1 MRAFNDLSL
10 LAKLALPAA
19 LVLLV
24 AVGLVG
30 LARSGLDALGETT
43 REIVD
48 VRTNRAVAAQR
59 VANAVAEAAI
69 AQRSVIIE
77 GSDEVRQTLAQ
88 QHRAAEESAAAQAER
103 LVTLAATAEERA
115 QDEALRKGVADYLA
129 FSAKVVTNA
138 QQGMTDVAFALSSEQ
153 DAGRRAK
160 AAASIDARVQA
171 TLADLAAA
179 RDAAEAAA
187 AATKT
192 RLTLVAALGLV
203 LAFSVLAAIAVLGI
217 ARPLARTTRAMNA
230 LAAGDLSVAVAGT
243 GRRDEIGALARAL
256 QVFKDSAGE
265 MRRLTE
271 RESEHK
277 EAAARRAALVD
288 GLARDFE
295 AKVGHLS
302 HDLAG
307 AAGTMEAAAR
317 AMAAGAEAGAGRTDA
332 AAGVAQRTSG
342 HVHAVA
348 AASEQMTAAIQEIVG
363 QVAQTS
369 RMAGQAVE
377 DARRTDATVGALSVA
392 AERIER
398 VVSVIADIAAQT
410 NLLALNATIEAARA
424 GAAGRGF
431 AVVATEV
438 KALAG
443 QTTRA
448 TDEITGEVAAI
459 QAATRAAVADIQRI
473 GLVIGE
479 MSASAASVA
488 AAMEEQGAATQEIAR
503 SVGEAA
509 HGTGHVTETLGD
521 LRREAG
527 ETGAAAGRVLD
538 AALSLAHQSE
548 GLTREVG
555 GFLAAVKAA

>member
-1 MRAFNDLSL
+1 MRGFNDLPL

-19 LVLLV
+19 LVLVV
-24 AVGLVG
+24 ALGLVG
-30 LARSGLDALGETT
+30 LARGGLDAMGRTMS
-43 REIVD
+43 EIVD
-48 VRTNRAVAAQR
+48 VRTNRAVSALR
-59 VANAVAEAAI
+59 LENAVAEAAI

-77 GSDEVRQTLAQ
+77 GSDEVRQALAK
-88 QHRAAEESAAAQAER
+88 QHRAAEEIAGAQAER
-103 LVTLAATAEERA
+103 LVALAGTDDEHA
-115 QDEALRKGVADYLA
+115 QDEDLRARVADYLA
-129 FSAKVVTNA
+129 FSSKVVTNA

-160 AAASIDARVQA
+160 AAVAIDARVQA
-171 TLADLAAA
+171 TLAELSAA

-187 AATKT
+187 TATKT
-192 RLTLVAALGLV
+192 RLTLLAALGLV
-203 LAFSVLAAIAVLGI
+203 LAFSVLSAIAVLGI

-230 LAAGDLSVAVAGT
+230 LAAGDLAIPVAGT

-256 QVFKDSAGE
+256 QVFKESGAE

-271 RESEHK
+271 REGERT

-288 GLARDFE
+288 GLARQFE
-295 AKVGHLS
+295 AKVESLS
-302 HDLAG
+302 RDLAG

-317 AMAAGAEAGAGRTDA
+317 GMAAGAEAGAGRTDA

-348 AASEQMTAAIQEIVG
+348 AASEEMTAAIQEIVG
-363 QVAQTS
+363 QVVQTS
-369 RMAGQAVE
+369 RMAGQAVVA
-377 DARRTDATVGALSVA
+377 ARRTDATVSELSVA

-431 AVVATEV
+431 AVVAAEV

-448 TDEITGEVAAI
+448 TDEITGEVGAI

-473 GLVIGE
+473 GRVIGE
-479 MSASAASVA
+479 MSASATSVA
-488 AAMEEQGAATQEIAR
+488 AVMEQQGAATQEIAR

-527 ETGAAAGRVLD
+527 ETGVAAGRVLE
-538 AALSLAHQSE
+538 AALSLSRHSD

>member
-1 MRAFNDLSL
+1 MRAFNDLTL
-10 LAKLALPAA
+10 IAKLALPAG

-24 AVGLVG
+24 ALGLVG
-30 LARSGLDALGETT
+30 LARSGLDAMSGTM

-48 VRTNRAVAAQR
+48 TRTNRAVAAQR

-77 GSDEVRQTLAQ
+77 GSDEARQALAR
-88 QHRAAEESAAAQAER
+88 QHRAAEELAGAQAER
-103 LVTLAATAEERA
+103 LVALAGSAEERA
-115 QDEALRKGVADYLA
+115 EDEAARAGVADYLA

-138 QQGMTDVAFALSSEQ
+138 QQGMTDVAFALSTEE

-160 AAASIDARVQA
+160 ASAAIDARVRA
-171 TLADLAAA
+171 TLRDLAAA

-187 AATKT
+187 AATAT
-192 RLTLVAALGLV
+192 RLTLVAAIGLV
-203 LAFSVLAAIAVLGI
+203 LAFSALAAIAVLGI
-217 ARPLARTTRAMNA
+217 ARPLARIARAMNA
-230 LAAGDLSVAVAGT
+230 LAAGDLTVPVAGT

-265 MRRLTE
+265 MHRLTL
-271 RESEHK
+271 RESERN

-288 GLARDFE
+288 GLAQAFE
-295 AKVGHLS
+295 AKVSGLS
-302 HDLAG
+302 RDLAG

-317 AMAAGAEAGAGRTDA
+317 AMTAGAEAGAGRTDA

-348 AASEQMTAAIQEIVG
+348 AASEQMKTAIQEIVR
-363 QVAQTS
+363 QVAQSS

-377 DARRTDATVGALSVA
+377 DAGRTDATVGELSAA

-431 AVVATEV
+431 AVVAAEV

-448 TDEITGEVAAI
+448 TDEITGQVGAI
-459 QAATRAAVADIQRI
+459 QAATRAAIADIQRI
-473 GLVIGE
+473 GRVIGE
-479 MSASAASVA
+479 MSASASSIA

-509 HGTGHVTETLGD
+509 HGTGHVTDTLRD

-527 ETGAAAGRVLD
+527 ETGATAAQVLD
-538 AALSLAHQSE
+538 AALVLARHSD

>member
-1 MRAFNDLSL
+1 MRTFNDLTL
-10 LAKLALPAA
+10 LAKLALPAG

-24 AVGLVG
+24 SLGLVG
-30 LARSGLDALGETT
+30 LARTGLDGLSRTMG
-43 REIVD
+43 EIVD
-48 VRTNRAVAAQR
+48 TRTARAMAALR

-77 GSDEVRQTLAQ
+77 GSDEARQTLAG
-88 QHRAAEESAAAQAER
+88 QHRAAEELAGAEAGR
-103 LVTLAATAEERA
+103 LVTLAGSAPERA
-115 QDEALRKGVADYLA
+115 ADEAARATIADYLA
-129 FSAKVVTNA
+129 FSAKVVANA
-138 QQGMTDVAFALSSEQ
+138 RQGMTDVAFALSTEE

-160 AAASIDARVQA
+160 ASAAVAARVEA

-179 RDAAEAAA
+179 RDAAQAAA
-187 AATKT
+187 AATKA
-192 RLTLVAALGLV
+192 RLTLVAGVGLL
-203 LAFSVLAAIAVLGI
+203 LAFSALAAIAVLGI
-217 ARPLARTTRAMNA
+217 ARPLTRMARAMDD
-230 LAAGDLSVAVAGT
+230 LAAGDLTVAVAGT

-256 QVFKDSAGE
+256 QVFKESAGT
-265 MRRLTE
+265 MRRLTAQEGE
-271 RESEHK
+271 RT

-295 AKVGHLS
+295 AKVSGLS
-302 HDLAG
+302 RDLAD

-348 AASEQMTAAIQEIVG
+348 AASAQMTAAIQEIVR
-363 QVAQTS
+363 QVSQTS
-369 RMAGQAVE
+369 RMAGQAVA
-377 DARRTDATVGALSVA
+377 DAGRTDATVSELAQA

-424 GAAGRGF
+424 GEAGRGF
-431 AVVATEV
+431 AVVAAEV

-448 TDEITGEVAAI
+448 TEEITGQVGAI
-459 QAATRAAVADIQRI
+459 QAATRATIADIQRI
-473 GLVIGE
+473 GRAIGE
-479 MSASAASVA
+479 MSAAAAGVA
-488 AAMEEQGAATQEIAR
+488 AVMEEQGAATQEIAR

-509 HGTGHVTETLGD
+509 SGTGHVTETLHD

-527 ETGAAAGRVLD
+527 ETGAAAGQVLD
-538 AALSLAHQSE
+538 AALILARHSD
-548 GLTREVG
+548 GLTQEVG

>member
-160 AAASIDARVQA
+160 AAASLDARVQA

-295 AKVGHLS
+295 AKVGSLS
-302 HDLAG
+302 RDLAG

-317 AMAAGAEAGAGRTDA
+317 AMTAGAEAGAGRTDA

-538 AALSLAHQSE
+538 AALSLSHHSE

>member
-1 MRAFNDLSL
+1 MRGFNDLPL

-19 LVLLV
+19 LVLVV
-24 AVGLVG
+24 ALGLVG
-30 LARSGLDALGETT
+30 LARGGLDAMGRTMS
-43 REIVD
+43 EIVD
-48 VRTNRAVAAQR
+48 VRTNRAVSALR
-59 VANAVAEAAI
+59 LENAVAEAAI

-77 GSDEVRQTLAQ
+77 GSDEVRQALAK
-88 QHRAAEESAAAQAER
+88 QHRAAEEIAGAQAER
-103 LVTLAATAEERA
+103 LVALAGADGERA
-115 QDEALRKGVADYLA
+115 QDEDLRARVADYLA
-129 FSAKVVTNA
+129 FSSKVVTNA

-160 AAASIDARVQA
+160 AAVAIDARVQA
-171 TLADLAAA
+171 TLAELSAA

-187 AATKT
+187 TATKA

-203 LAFSVLAAIAVLGI
+203 LAFSALAAIAILGI

-256 QVFKDSAGE
+256 QVFKDSGAE

-271 RESEHK
+271 REGERT

-288 GLARDFE
+288 GLARQFE
-295 AKVGHLS
+295 AKVESLS
-302 HDLAG
+302 RDLAG

-317 AMAAGAEAGAGRTDA
+317 GMAAGAEAGAGRTDA

-348 AASEQMTAAIQEIVG
+348 AASEEMTAAIQEIVG
-363 QVAQTS
+363 QVVQTS

-377 DARRTDATVGALSVA
+377 DARRTDATVSELSVA

-431 AVVATEV
+431 AVVAAEV

-448 TDEITGEVAAI
+448 TDEITGEVGAI

-473 GLVIGE
+473 GRVIGE
-479 MSASAASVA
+479 MSASATSVA
-488 AAMEEQGAATQEIAR
+488 AVMEQQGAATQEIAR

-527 ETGAAAGRVLD
+527 ETGVAAGRVLE
-538 AALSLAHQSE
+538 AALSLSRHSD

>member
-1 MRAFNDLSL
+1 MRAFNNLSL

-30 LARSGLDALGETT
+30 LARSGLDALRDTT

-88 QHRAAEESAAAQAER
+88 QHRAAEELAAAQAER
-103 LVTLAATAEERA
+103 LVTLAATAQERA
-115 QDEALRKGVADYLA
+115 QDEALRAGVADYLA

-187 AATKT
+187 TATKT

-509 HGTGHVTETLGD
+509 DGTGHVTETLGD

-538 AALSLAHQSE
+538 AALSLSHHSE
-548 GLTREVG
+548 GLTREVC

>member
-1 MRAFNDLSL
+1 MRAFNDLPL
-10 LAKLALPAA
+10 VAKLALPAG

-24 AVGLVG
+24 ALGLVG
-30 LARSGLDALGETT
+30 LARNGLDAMGRTMG
-43 REIVD
+43 EIVD
-48 VRTNRAVAAQR
+48 VRTNRAVAALR
-59 VANAVAEAAI
+59 VENAVAEAAI

-77 GSDEVRQTLAQ
+77 GSDEVRQSLAK
-88 QHRAAEESAAAQAER
+88 QHRSAEEIAGAEAER
-103 LVTLAATAEERA
+103 LVALAGSAEERA
-115 QDEALRKGVADYLA
+115 QDEALRARVADYLA
-129 FSAKVVTNA
+129 FSNKVVTNA
-138 QQGMTDVAFALSSEQ
+138 QQGMTDVAFALSSEE
-153 DAGRRAK
+153 DVGRRAK
-160 AAASIDARVQA
+160 AAAAIDERVKA

-179 RDAAEAAA
+179 RDAAQVAA

-192 RLTLVAALGLV
+192 RLTLVAGLGLL
-203 LAFSVLAAIAVLGI
+203 LAFSVLAVIALVGI
-217 ARPLARTTRAMNA
+217 ARPLARMARAMNG
-230 LAAGDLSVAVAGT
+230 LAAGDLGIAVEGT

-256 QVFKDSAGE
+256 QVFKDSAAE

-271 RESEHK
+271 REGERT

-295 AKVGHLS
+295 AAVDHLS
-302 HDLAG
+302 RDLAG

-348 AASEQMTAAIQEIVG
+348 AASEQMTASIQEIVQ

-377 DARRTDATVGALSVA
+377 DARRTDATVGELAGA
-392 AERIER
+392 AGRIDR
-398 VVSVIADIAAQT
+398 VVAVIADIAAQT

-424 GAAGRGF
+424 GAAGKGF
-431 AVVATEV
+431 AVVAAEV

-448 TDEITGEVAAI
+448 TDEITGQVEAI

-473 GLVIGE
+473 GRVIGE

-488 AAMEEQGAATQEIAR
+488 AAMEEQGAATREIAR

-509 HGTGHVTETLGD
+509 EGTGHVTATLGE
-521 LRREAG
+521 LGREAG
-527 ETGAAAGRVLD
+527 ATGRTAGQVLD
-538 AALSLAHQSE
+538 AALALARHSD

>member
-1 MRAFNDLSL
+1 MRVFNDLPL
-10 LAKLALPAA
+10 IAKLALPAG

-30 LARSGLDALGETT
+30 LARDGLDTMGRTT

-48 VRTNRAVAAQR
+48 TRTSRAVAALR

-69 AQRSVIIE
+69 AQKAVIIE
-77 GSDEVRQTLAQ
+77 GSDDVRQALAK
-88 QHRAAEESAAAQAER
+88 QHGAAEALAGAEAER
-103 LVTLAATAEERA
+103 LVSLAGSDDERRE
-115 QDEALRKGVADYLA
+115 DEAARAGIADYLA
-129 FSAKVVTNA
+129 FSAKVVANA
-138 QQGMTDVAFALSSEQ
+138 QQGMTDVAFALSTQE
-153 DAGRRAK
+153 DAGRRARAT
-160 AAASIDARVQA
+160 AAIDARVQGA
-171 TLADLAAA
+171 LAALAAA

-192 RLTLVAALGLV
+192 RLTLLAGIGLAVAAAG
-203 LAFSVLAAIAVLGI
+203 LAAIAVLGI
-217 ARPLARTTRAMNA
+217 ARPLTRMARAMNG
-230 LAAGDLSVAVAGT
+230 LAAGDLAIAVEGT
-243 GRRDEIGALARAL
+243 SRRDEIGALARAL
-256 QVFKDSAGE
+256 QVFKDSARE

-271 RESEHK
+271 REGERT

-288 GLARDFE
+288 GLAQDFE
-295 AKVGHLS
+295 ATVDHLS
-302 HDLAG
+302 RDLAG

-348 AASEQMTAAIQEIVG
+348 AASEQMTAAIQEIVQ

-377 DARRTDATVGALSVA
+377 DARRTDATVGELANA
-392 AERIER
+392 AGRIDR
-398 VVSVIADIAAQT
+398 VVAVIADIAAQT

-424 GAAGRGF
+424 GTAGKGF
-431 AVVATEV
+431 AVVAAEV

-448 TDEITGEVAAI
+448 TDEITGQVEAI

-473 GLVIGE
+473 GRVIGE

-488 AAMEEQGAATQEIAR
+488 AAMEEQGAATREIAR

-509 HGTGHVTETLGD
+509 EGTGHVTETLGD

-527 ETGAAAGRVLD
+527 ATGVAAGQVLD
-538 AALSLAHQSE
+538 AALALARHSD